1 MIDCPDFG
9 NQEEVFEPVM
19 CVKGVSSVVETGN
32 AELGFRSGPFDDEG
46 WEDPNELNE
55 ETAVVDTKIELS
67 VCPPELTSIEEEVP
81 FREGFEVNTSGD
93 EEFVDRLTEVFGM
106 ELCVTEVLFPLTV
119 RCDDVTSNTAE
130 EEDAGH
136 PLLEVSGTR
145 VCVLGVLLPVIVKFT
160 SFELEGA
167 ERVLDSVKLVTVW

>member
-1 MIDCPDFG
+1 
-9 NQEEVFEPVM
+9 
-19 CVKGVSSVVETGN
+19 
-32 AELGFRSGPFDDEG
+32 
-46 WEDPNELNE
+46 
-55 ETAVVDTKIELS
+55 
-67 VCPPELTSIEEEVP
+67 
-81 FREGFEVNTSGD
+81 
-93 EEFVDRLTEVFGM
+93 M

-167 ERVLDSVKLVTVW
+167 ERVLDSVKLVTV